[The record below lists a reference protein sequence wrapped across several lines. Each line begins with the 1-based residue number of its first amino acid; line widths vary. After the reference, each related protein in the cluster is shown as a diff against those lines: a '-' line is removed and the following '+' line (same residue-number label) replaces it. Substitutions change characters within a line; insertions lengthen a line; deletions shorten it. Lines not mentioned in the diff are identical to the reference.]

1 VEHVEIVAWA
11 EPRSAFGWLSG
22 VAYNRSRELGA
33 VARGSCALGES
44 SLSSWLSR
52 KLLKPLQIGM
62 QDMPERMKLTVV
74 LRREE
79 DGGYSAQCL
88 ELPGCVSE
96 GDTWEEA
103 LENIKEAIL
112 GYLEAFPEEIEKLK
126 EEEKETVEAV
136 V

>member
-1 VEHVEIVAWA
+1 
-11 EPRSAFGWLSG
+11 
-22 VAYNRSRELGA
+22 
-33 VARGSCALGES
+33 
-44 SLSSWLSR
+44 
-52 KLLKPLQIGM
+52 
-62 QDMPERMKLTVV
+62 MPERTKLTVV

-126 EEEKETVEAV
+126 EEEKEAVGAV

>member
-1 VEHVEIVAWA
+1 
-11 EPRSAFGWLSG
+11 
-22 VAYNRSRELGA
+22 
-33 VARGSCALGES
+33 
-44 SLSSWLSR
+44 
-52 KLLKPLQIGM
+52 M

-126 EEEKETVEAV
+126 EEEKETVGAV

>member
-1 VEHVEIVAWA
+1 
-11 EPRSAFGWLSG
+11 
-22 VAYNRSRELGA
+22 
-33 VARGSCALGES
+33 
-44 SLSSWLSR
+44 
-52 KLLKPLQIGM
+52 
-62 QDMPERMKLTVV
+62 VV

>member
-1 VEHVEIVAWA
+1 
-11 EPRSAFGWLSG
+11 
-22 VAYNRSRELGA
+22 
-33 VARGSCALGES
+33 
-44 SLSSWLSR
+44 LSSWLSR

>member
-1 VEHVEIVAWA
+1 
-11 EPRSAFGWLSG
+11 
-22 VAYNRSRELGA
+22 
-33 VARGSCALGES
+33 
-44 SLSSWLSR
+44 
-52 KLLKPLQIGM
+52 
-62 QDMPERMKLTVV
+62 MPERMKLTVV

-126 EEEKETVEAV
+126 EEEAVEAV

>member
-1 VEHVEIVAWA
+1 
-11 EPRSAFGWLSG
+11 
-22 VAYNRSRELGA
+22 
-33 VARGSCALGES
+33 
-44 SLSSWLSR
+44 
-52 KLLKPLQIGM
+52 
-62 QDMPERMKLTVV
+62 MPERTKLTVV

-112 GYLEAFPEEIEKLK
+112 GFLEAFPEEIEKLK
-126 EEEKETVEAV
+126 EEEKEAVEAV